1 MAQQHLDRLTAVD
14 ASFLAQE
21 GSNSHMHIGAVIL
34 VEGKAPPFEEFIEHI
49 QSRLQLVPRYRQKLA
64 FPPGDSGRPLWV
76 DDPNFNI
83 SYHVRHTALP
93 HPGSEEQLLQ
103 LAARIAS
110 QQLDR
115 SKPLWEMWIIEGL
128 EDNRFALIN
137 KTHHALVDGVSGV
150 DLATVLFD
158 LEQYPDFSGFA
169 VEPWSP
175 RPEPSA
181 AELVAAGLRDAARG
195 VFSIASRA
203 LRIAQRPDK
212 AIETAREAVEG
223 VGELAWAG
231 LNPAPPSPLNVEIGP
246 HRRLAVAREQLED
259 FKTVKNAFGGTVND
273 VVLTCVSGALR
284 NWLHARGVRTEGL
297 ELRALVPVSIRT
309 EGEHGAL
316 GNRITVMRGPLPVYI
331 KDPVARL
338 RFVKQAMD
346 GLKESKQAVGAEVLA
361 GVQQMAPPTILAQA
375 SRLNFSTRLF
385 NLIVTNV
392 PGPQF
397 PLYVLGQKL
406 VGLYPIAFLPKDH
419 SLAVA
424 IMSYDGEVNFGLLA
438 DYDAVP
444 DVEELTQGISDSLAE
459 LVRLA
464 HKRGKQPVREA
475 TTVKT
480 KKIVKATKKSA
491 KKAKAQAKEKREPV
505 PTPEA
510 PAKKSAVKQKKSKK
524 KAAVVKTVAKPKA
537 TPKKATAVKAPA
549 RASAPKAAVARPA
562 VSKNSTPLSPIAAD
576 GSHAPSLGLPPAG
589 STRSTTGP
597 AAEMRAARR
606 AARRTKA

>member
-1 MAQQHLDRLTAVD
+1 MTQQHLDRLTAVD

-21 GSNSHMHIGAVIL
+21 GSNSHMHIGGIIL
-34 VEGKAPPFEEFIEHI
+34 VEGSAPPFQDFIEHI
-49 QSRLQLVPRYRQKLA
+49 QRRLHLVPRYRQKLA
-64 FPPGDSGRPLWV
+64 YPPRDSGRPLWI

-83 SYHVRHTALP
+83 AYHVRHTALP
-93 HPGSEEQLLQ
+93 SPGSEEQLLQ
-103 LAARIAS
+103 LASRIAS

-115 SKPLWEMWIIEGL
+115 SKPLWEMWVVEGL
-128 EDNRFALIN
+128 EENRYALIN
-137 KTHHALVDGVSGV
+137 KTHHSLVDGISGV
-150 DLATVLFD
+150 DLVTVLFD
-158 LEQYPDFSGFA
+158 LEPHPDRAGVA
-169 VEPWSP
+169 LEPWSP
-175 RPEPSA
+175 RPEPSP

-195 VFSIASRA
+195 VVGIASRA
-203 LRIAQRPDK
+203 LRYAQRPDK
-212 AIETAREAVEG
+212 AAEEARGAVEG
-223 VGELAWAG
+223 LGELVWAG
-231 LNPAPPSPLNVEIGP
+231 LNPAPATPLNVEIGP
-246 HRRLAVAREQLED
+246 HRHLAVTSEQLDD

-284 NWLHARGVRTEGL
+284 KWLHSRGVRTEGL

-309 EGEHGAL
+309 QEEHGAL
-316 GNRITVMRGPLPVYI
+316 GNKLTVMRGPLPVYI

-397 PLYVLGQKL
+397 PLYVLGQKM
-406 VGLYPIAFLPKDH
+406 VGVYPIAFLPKDH
-419 SLAVA
+419 AMAVA

-444 DVEELTQGISDSLAE
+444 DVEEVAQGISDSLAE

-464 HKRGKQPVREA
+464 RKRGPAPTREA
-475 TTVKT
+475 AKLKT
-480 KKIVKATKKSA
+480 KTVLEDTPAAKAKKKAKKKTKAKEPKKATKAATKAKSSTTTVDKPSA
-491 KKAKAQAKEKREPV
+491 KKAAAKIPA
-505 PTPEA
+505 A
-510 PAKKSAVKQKKSKK
+510 PAPV
-524 KAAVVKTVAKPKA
+524 KA
-537 TPKKATAVKAPA
+537 TPAK
-549 RASAPKAAVARPA
+549 RAKVGAAVA
-562 VSKNSTPLSPIAAD
+562 STSPIAED
-576 GSHAPSLGLPPAG
+576 GSHAPSIGLPAAG
-589 STRSTTGP
+589 TTRSTSGP

-606 AARRTKA
+606 ARRATKPKP